1 MTTDDIFQKPAT
13 EAPKRTPEEVAA
25 WILDTQEVVRFGS
38 DVVRAAMDLPP
49 WREADPKTLVRALDI
64 VCENFHIE
72 LPAEVKDSLQRAP
85 YEKVSFFASA
95 RGEDLLPRMVD
106 INPAPE
112 VRTFIVKGEEP
123 RDGEDGF
130 VQLLYDFRVRPGRP
144 LPDGSIDFRDINK
157 FPQAQEGEFLVR
169 VYEPT
174 EGKPG
179 TDVYGLPIPARPGT
193 PCDLKVGDGIHVERE
208 FDADLERPF
217 RLLSAAKSG
226 IIVAEFSGEKRD
238 AASLKALSLQNQ
250 IVVKDVD
257 FSTGNLGD
265 RLDEIR
271 CLADVVVEGDIRGSF
286 VVLVEGALEVKG
298 AIEGENV
305 EASGPITASF
315 IRSSARSGATIQT
328 GAAVNAR
335 LLAEE
340 AVVVGREV
348 AGCRVVAP
356 RFETSPQGVAEV
368 LCGHVHVV
376 ARKVRMEKAA
386 IRNEVVLDLGT
397 ELFARLDDLAERE
410 ADIRLRKEAES
421 RNLKDRVK
429 VLANKLKFAQ
439 VALDPE
445 DQPALQQLRGMLVAV
460 LRGQMALDDA
470 RRGLEAWVQEA
481 VPSLYRM
488 GKWVRQILAILGN
501 MVQLE
506 AQRAEI
512 AGMREAVVE
521 ELRGLSVDVEGTVWS
536 GGRVV
541 IRCGTLEEV
550 VQPPPEVAKEKV
562 EIHLVYDPDVKR
574 LVEAF

>member
-1 MTTDDIFQKPAT
+1 M
-13 EAPKRTPEEVAA
+13 
-25 WILDTQEVVRFGS
+25 
-38 DVVRAAMDLPP
+38 
-49 WREADPKTLVRALDI
+49 
-64 VCENFHIE
+64 
-72 LPAEVKDSLQRAP
+72 
-85 YEKVSFFASA
+85 
-95 RGEDLLPRMVD
+95 
-106 INPAPE
+106 
-112 VRTFIVKGEEP
+112 
-123 RDGEDGF
+123 
-130 VQLLYDFRVRPGRP
+130 
-144 LPDGSIDFRDINK
+144 
-157 FPQAQEGEFLVR
+157 
-169 VYEPT
+169 
-174 EGKPG
+174 
-179 TDVYGLPIPARPGT
+179 
-193 PCDLKVGDGIHVERE
+193 
-208 FDADLERPF
+208 
-217 RLLSAAKSG
+217 
-226 IIVAEFSGEKRD
+226 
-238 AASLKALSLQNQ
+238 
-250 IVVKDVD
+250 
-257 FSTGNLGD
+257 
-265 RLDEIR
+265 
-271 CLADVVVEGDIRGSF
+271 
-286 VVLVEGALEVKG
+286 
-298 AIEGENV
+298 
-305 EASGPITASF
+305 
-315 IRSSARSGATIQT
+315 
-328 GAAVNAR
+328 NAR

-506 AQRAEI
+506 AQRA
-512 AGMREAVVE
+512 
-521 ELRGLSVDVEGTVWS
+521 
-536 GGRVV
+536 
-541 IRCGTLEEV
+541 
-550 VQPPPEVAKEKV
+550 
-562 EIHLVYDPDVKR
+562 
-574 LVEAF
+574 